1 MPSRAEKEELL
12 KKLRQREL
20 LVKEAVLDH
29 FKPTSYQQEF
39 LSSPHR
45 IRAMFCGNGS
55 GKTTVQ
61 TIDLIYTHTNTHP
74 YRDTSKVFHT
84 WFLVSGLDK
93 VEDYWR
99 EIKRW
104 CPPTKLPR
112 PDKMGSSSIRRL
124 YWSNGSMT
132 TFYSH
137 DQEPMK
143 LEGTNIDALYVDEP
157 CPKNLWVAAFRG
169 LRNNPDYFISI
180 AATPV
185 SEPWMY
191 EELYL
196 PGITG
201 QNKDVKIIEAS
212 MLDNPHLSKDFI
224 QLFETQLTDDEKEV
238 RIKGKFAALQG
249 RVFKEFDR
257 RKHVLALQAWPADWP
272 VYVGLDVHTRKPN
285 TAIWLGVTKDEQ
297 FVVLDECAVE
307 GIEEFAK
314 KVAQKNEGR
323 RIINICAD
331 NSALSADWS
340 QRSAIQMLSD
350 NGVVATPVRQSDK
363 DVANG
368 ITKMRH
374 LLKGTHTDGKPDLFV
389 MENCKGVIRE
399 FELYVWDDHRNPDKS
414 GIKEKPRKIN
424 DDFLDPLRYVINRK
438 PRFNQYIAPRSYLGK
453 SYQNLADDNVD

>member
-1 MPSRAEKEELL
+1 MSSRAEKEELL
-12 KKLRQREL
+12 KKLRQKEL
-20 LVKEAVLDH
+20 LQKEAILETFMPIPH
-29 FKPTSYQQEF
+29 QKAF
-39 LSSPHR
+39 LEAKER
-45 IRAMFCGNGS
+45 IRAMFCGNGA
-55 GKTTVQ
+55 GKTTIQ

-74 YRDTSKVFHT
+74 YRDTGKVNHS

-99 EIKRW
+99 ELKRW

-137 DQEPMK
+137 DQDAMK

-157 CPKNLWVAAFRG
+157 CPKSLWVAAFRG
-169 LRNNPDYFISI
+169 LRNNPDYFITI

-191 EELYL
+191 EEIYL
-196 PGITG
+196 PGVSGT
-201 QNKDVKIIEAS
+201 NKEIKVIEAA
-212 MLDNPHLSKDFI
+212 MLDNPYLSENFI
-224 QLFETQLTDDEKEV
+224 QLFESQLTDDEKEV

-257 RKHVLALQAWPADWP
+257 RKNVIAHQPWPADWP

-285 TAIWLGVTKDEQ
+285 TAVFLGVTKDEE
-297 FVVLDECAVE
+297 FVVIDECAVE
-307 GIEEFAK
+307 GIEEFSKA
-314 KVAQKNEGR
+314 VASKLQGK

-340 QRSAIQMLSD
+340 QRTALQMLAQG
-350 NGVVATPVRQSDK
+350 GVTATAVRQADK

-368 ITKMRH
+368 ITKIRR
-374 LLKGTHTDGKPDLFV
+374 LLKGTDKPLLYV
-389 MENCKGVIRE
+389 MENCRGVIRE
-399 FELYVWDDHRNPDKS
+399 FELYVWDEHRNPDKS
-414 GIKEKPRKIN
+414 GVKEKPRKTN
-424 DDFLDPLRYVINRK
+424 DDFLDPLRYIINRK
-438 PRFNQYIAPRSYLGK
+438 PRFNVYMAPK
-453 SYQNLADDNVD
+453 SYVNGLGSENPSFDEVD